1 MTPIFKWTGKYFGF
15 IQGACL
21 FDAVGCY
28 LGWVEE
34 GQLWGRNGAYVGE
47 VVEQN
52 YILRAKGMVPPLPRK
67 PRIPPT
73 APIRP
78 TPALNRTGRLY
89 KSGWVDALDDFEPNT
104 RQRA

>member
-15 IQGACL
+15 IQDACL
-21 FDAVGCY
+21 FDAVGRY

-104 RQRA
+104 K